1 MNALVT
7 FVVALPFCSYS
18 QYWIWMAWNSDRIC
32 FSISVHACVNDY
44 LKCLNSFIN
53 NEEQH
58 IKTLAMHIRC
68 LCT

>member
-1 MNALVT
+1 
-7 FVVALPFCSYS
+7 
-18 QYWIWMAWNSDRIC
+18 MAWNSDRIC
-32 FSISVHACVNDY
+32 FSISVYACVNDY